1 MRWGRSVGANFD
13 PSHLFWMG
21 ADPLA
26 ATRVLAPAI
35 YHVHAKDTRI
45 DPAIA
50 SVNSLIDTK
59 PMDRLLDRSWSYVT
73 LGYGHDLLWWREF
86 CSLLRLVG
94 YDDVL
99 SIEHEDQVLPPLEG
113 VRRSVELLRSAI

>member
-1 MRWGRSVGANFD
+1 
-13 PSHLFWMG
+13 MG

-26 ATRVLAPAI
+26 ATRALAPAI

-45 DPAIA
+45 DRTNAPI
-50 SVNSLIDTK
+50 NSLIDTN
-59 PMDRLLDRSWSYVT
+59 PTERLLDRAWNYVT
-73 LGYGHDLLWWREF
+73 LGYGHDQLWWREF
-86 CSLLRLVG
+86 CSQLGLVG

-99 SIEHEDQVLPPLEG
+99 SIEHEDQALPPLEG

>member
-1 MRWGRSVGANFD
+1 
-13 PSHLFWMG
+13 MG

-26 ATRVLAPAI
+26 ATRLLAPAI

-45 DPAIA
+45 DPANA
-50 SVNSLIDTK
+50 SINSLIDTK
-59 PMDRLLDRSWSYVT
+59 PVDRLLDRSWSYVT
-73 LGYGHDLLWWREF
+73 LGYGHDLLWWRQF

-99 SIEHEDQVLPPLEG
+99 SIEHEDIQLPSLDG
-113 VRRSVELLRSAI
+113 VRKSVELLRQAL

>member
-1 MRWGRSVGANFD
+1 
-13 PSHLFWMG
+13 MG

-35 YHVHAKDTRI
+35 YHVHAKDTRV
-45 DPAIA
+45 DTATA
-50 SVNSLIDTK
+50 SINSLIDTK
-59 PMDRLLDRSWSYVT
+59 PTERLLERSWSYVT

-99 SIEHEDQVLPPLEG
+99 SIEHEDLMLPPLDG
-113 VRRSVELLRSAI
+113 VRKSVELLRAAI